1 MKMTL
6 AMNAPQPA
14 VQPDRTE
21 EILSHLKERVL
32 VLDGAMG
39 TMIQRH
45 SLTEADFRGE
55 RFAEHSKDLRG
66 NNEILSLVRPDI
78 ISQIGLAV
86 PLILLYEVSILAARW
101 MAPKQQE
108 QG

>member
-1 MKMTL
+1 MTL

-45 SLTEADFRGE
+45 SLTGGGFPG
-55 RFAEHSKDLRG
+55 
-66 NNEILSLVRPDI
+66 
-78 ISQIGLAV
+78 
-86 PLILLYEVSILAARW
+86 
-101 MAPKQQE
+101 
-108 QG
+108 